1 VPYGLLALCL
11 LVVWF
16 AAYGQPADVAVDRAR
31 VPWYRTKQAP
41 RSPTCL
47 PRCAVSSGRPL

>member
-1 VPYGLLALCL
+1 VGQDRHRRRLAVEGTVPYGLLALCL

-31 VPWYRTKQAP
+31 VP
-41 RSPTCL
+41 
-47 PRCAVSSGRPL
+47 